1 VTVETTPVTGPWRD
15 PDLPVA
21 ERVAD
26 LMARMTVEEKAQQ
39 LVGYWP
45 APSAPGGQVAPR
57 QDDFSAETPPLAAV
71 VAAGGLGQ
79 LTRPYGTAPVAPRD
93 GLARLRDLQDRVAGG
108 NRFGI
113 PAIVHE
119 ECLTGLATWTA
130 TAFPTPLAWGA
141 AFDADL
147 VEQMASAIGHSMRRL
162 GVHQGLAPVL
172 DVTRDLRW
180 GRTEETIGEDPF
192 LVGTI
197 GAAYVRGLERTGVV
211 ATLKHFAGYST
222 SRAGRNFAPAT
233 AGPRE
238 LADVIVEPFLMGLR
252 EGGARSVMHA
262 YTDNDGVPAAADP
275 HLLTDLLRDELG
287 FGGIVVADYYG
298 ISFLETLHGVAGS
311 PERAA
316 ALALTAGVDVELPTI
331 RCYGPP
337 LARLVRDGTL
347 PEDLLD
353 RSVRRVLSMKCEL
366 GLLDAGWDG
375 ALEDLAARDDLD
387 HLDPPGHRALARRLA
402 EQSVVVLANEG
413 VLPLTT
419 GTGVVALV
427 GPLADDSSGM
437 LGCYTFPSHVGVHHP
452 DVPIGVEVPTLADAL
467 RDDLGAD
474 RLVIAPGCTI
484 SDLDPDAEA
493 FTAAVAA
500 AREAPLAIV
509 ALGDRSG
516 LFGRG
521 TSGEGCDAVDLQL
534 PGRQADLAAAVLDTG
549 TPTIL
554 VVLSGRPYA
563 LGGLAEQAAAVV
575 QAFLPG
581 EEGGHAVSGVLTGRV
596 DPSGRLPV
604 SVPRHRGGQ
613 PATYLHAPLGGR
625 SDVSSADPTPLYPF
639 GHGLTWTTFAYDDL
653 EIAPLDGTATAG
665 GTTVIATDGAARI
678 SATVRNSGDRSGTEV
693 VQLYLHDPVA
703 SVVRPVRWLAGWA
716 RVRLDAGQR
725 ARVTFTVHADRTS
738 FTGVDL
744 RRVVEPG
751 RIDVSIGSSS
761 DDLPLRGTFELDG
774 PVRTPGRDRVLT
786 VPTAV
791 EVR

>member
-1 VTVETTPVTGPWRD
+1 
-15 PDLPVA
+15 
-21 ERVAD
+21 
-26 LMARMTVEEKAQQ
+26 
-39 LVGYWP
+39 
-45 APSAPGGQVAPR
+45 
-57 QDDFSAETPPLAAV
+57 
-71 VAAGGLGQ
+71 
-79 LTRPYGTAPVAPRD
+79 
-93 GLARLRDLQDRVAGG
+93 
-108 NRFGI
+108 
-113 PAIVHE
+113 
-119 ECLTGLATWTA
+119 
-130 TAFPTPLAWGA
+130 
-141 AFDADL
+141 
-147 VEQMASAIGHSMRRL
+147 
-162 GVHQGLAPVL
+162 
-172 DVTRDLRW
+172 
-180 GRTEETIGEDPF
+180 
-192 LVGTI
+192 
-197 GAAYVRGLERTGVV
+197 
-211 ATLKHFAGYST
+211 
-222 SRAGRNFAPAT
+222 
-233 AGPRE
+233 
-238 LADVIVEPFLMGLR
+238 
-252 EGGARSVMHA
+252 
-262 YTDNDGVPAAADP
+262 
-275 HLLTDLLRDELG
+275 
-287 FGGIVVADYYG
+287 
-298 ISFLETLHGVAGS
+298 
-311 PERAA
+311 
-316 ALALTAGVDVELPTI
+316 
-331 RCYGPP
+331 
-337 LARLVRDGTL
+337 
-347 PEDLLD
+347 
-353 RSVRRVLSMKCEL
+353 
-366 GLLDAGWDG
+366 
-375 ALEDLAARDDLD
+375 
-387 HLDPPGHRALARRLA
+387 
-402 EQSVVVLANEG
+402 
-413 VLPLTT
+413 
-419 GTGVVALV
+419 VVALV